1 MRGWFVYPPLGGAS
15 RTGAPS
21 AAPDGGAV
29 AGACEASWPTAL
41 PKAARVWPRILVINP
56 ELAMNVRRPSTRHPL
71 TRTKVIDGGILV
83 PVDPGRYRRT
93 TSGGGA
99 EALIGRVGIRSLDG
113 GLGRT
118 CAARRSRIGMIAR
131 YCRLT

>member
-1 MRGWFVYPPLGGAS
+1 MS
-15 RTGAPS
+15 
-21 AAPDGGAV
+21 
-29 AGACEASWPTAL
+29 
-41 PKAARVWPRILVINP
+41 VINL
-56 ELAMNVRRPSTRHPL
+56 ELAVNVRRPSSRHPL

-83 PVDPGRYRRT
+83 PVDPDRYRRT

-99 EALIGRVGIRSLDG
+99 EALIGRLGIRSLDG

-131 YCRLT
+131 YCRIT

>member
-1 MRGWFVYPPLGGAS
+1 M
-15 RTGAPS
+15 
-21 AAPDGGAV
+21 
-29 AGACEASWPTAL
+29 
-41 PKAARVWPRILVINP
+41 ILVINP
-56 ELAMNVRRPSTRHPL
+56 ELAMDVRRPSTKHPL

-83 PVDPGRYRRT
+83 TGDPDRYRRM

-113 GLGRT
+113 DLGRT

-131 YCRLT
+131 YCRST